1 MHNIRNNKNK
11 ERKSSRLQN
20 SIRRGS
26 DGTELPSDRA
36 QRARS
41 FKKVFLQFCDDVFA
55 IGVFPQ

>member
-1 MHNIRNNKNK
+1 MHSISNNINK
-11 ERKSSRLQN
+11 ENVSSRLQN

-41 FKKVFLQFCDDVFA
+41 LQKVFLQFGDYVFA
-55 IGVFPQ
+55 VSVFSQ